1 VVIDVFQLTE
11 HRRARSAGFTLIE
24 LLVVLAIVALLLS
37 VALPRYFASVETAKE
52 AALKQNLQAVR
63 HAIDRYRGDTGKYP
77 ATLDVLVQERY
88 LRQLPEDP
96 FTESVK
102 TWKLVASPNASESG
116 LYDIRSGAQT
126 VSRDGSQV
134 SSW

>member
-1 VVIDVFQLTE
+1 MLSQTSVSQS
-11 HRRARSAGFTLIE
+11 RSTGFTLIE

-63 HAIDRYRGDTGKYP
+63 QAIDRYRADTGRYP
-77 ATLDVLVQERY
+77 ASLEALVQERY
-88 LRQLPEDP
+88 LRLLPQDP

-102 TWKLVASPNASESG
+102 TWKVVGSPNASETG
-116 LYDIRSGAQT
+116 MYDIRSGAPN
-126 VSRDGSQV
+126 VSRDGQRV
-134 SSW
+134 SAW